1 MSGTFPLEELPP
13 ELRKL
18 VVSHMYAACK
28 RMTVSEL
35 CVLRLVNVRMAQAFY
50 KRCMMLTMHG
60 RYHDFFF
67 PLRHTQGVTPSP
79 PFRFHAMYPDPT
91 TMPRYEVDLRQAN
104 SFLLD
109 VDLAFYAKV
118 NRSMS
123 TLMLIQQGNTST
135 MSFGP
140 MPQREIDA
148 HMADHKLEIC
158 KNLYPQEVRLFGL
171 RERPLRRPKAMDRIK
186 IDLGYRKSRFPWH

>member
-1 MSGTFPLEELPP
+1 MSSTFPLEELPP
-13 ELRKL
+13 DLRKL

-67 PLRHTQGVTPSP
+67 PIRHTQGVPHSP
-79 PFRFHAMYPDPT
+79 PFRFHAMFPDPA

-104 SFLLD
+104 SFIY

-118 NRSMS
+118 NRSIS
-123 TLMLIQQGNTST
+123 TLMLMQQGRDSCRD
-135 MSFGP
+135 FGP
-140 MPQREIDA
+140 MPQHEIDG

-186 IDLGYRKSRFPWH
+186 IELGYKKSRFPWH

>member
-1 MSGTFPLEELPP
+1 MSGTFPLDELPAD
-13 ELRKL
+13 LRKV

-67 PLRHTQGVTPSP
+67 PIRHTQGVTPSP
-79 PFRFHAMYPDPT
+79 PFRFHQMYPDPV
-91 TMPRYEVDLRQAN
+91 TMPRYEMDLRQAT
-104 SFLLD
+104 SFIH
-109 VDLAFYAKV
+109 VDLHFYARI

-123 TLMLIQQGNTST
+123 TLTLISQGITSAL
-135 MSFGP
+135 SFGP
-140 MPQREIDA
+140 MPQHEIDA

-158 KNLYPQEVRLFGL
+158 KNLYPQEVQLFGL
-171 RERPLRRPKAMDRIK
+171 RARPRRRPTAMDRVTTT
-186 IDLGYRKSRFPWH
+186 LASRRGKFPWQ

>member
-1 MSGTFPLEELPP
+1 MSVAFPLDELPAD
-13 ELRKL
+13 LRKL

-28 RMTVSEL
+28 RMCVSEL

-60 RYHDFFF
+60 RYRDFFF
-67 PLRHTQGVTPSP
+67 PIRHTIHVLPSP
-79 PFRFHAMYPDPT
+79 PFRFHAMYPDPA

-104 SFLLD
+104 SFLSN
-109 VDLAFYAKV
+109 VDLAFYARA
-118 NRSMS
+118 NGSMS
-123 TLMLIQQGNTST
+123 TLMLIQQGHTST

-140 MPQREIDA
+140 MPQHEIDA

-171 RERPLRRPKAMDRIK
+171 RARPRRRPTAMDPIK
-186 IDLGYRKSRFPWH
+186 ITLGYRKSRFPWQ